1 LFTGNANAMNGAL
14 LRWDYPGTAGIYE
27 TQLLDINTATTTTS
41 DAPLRVGEIF
51 YDTSSQIRIT
61 VVSKGNT
68 TPESL
73 DVRVEFNPGTNPTP
87 TPTAT
92 PTATPTPTPN
102 CTYSITPASQSF
114 SSAGGTGSVNVTAPS
129 GCSWTAGSNQSF
141 VTITSGSSG
150 NGSGTANYSVLAN
163 TSSARSATITIA
175 GQSFAVQQAGTAVP
189 SHTLTASPSTVVQ
202 GGQVAGTFTAPSGS
216 SQQDWVGLFKVGTLN
231 TENLAYFYTSGV
243 MSGNFTITLN
253 QPGQYEFRY
262 LLNNTYT
269 SVITSNIITVTPTIT
284 ETLGFEADVTP
295 RSIGDGVIDATDLQ
309 QIERF
314 AVGLGKPYLQNEG
327 QRADCAPKASGGDGI
342 VDATDLQ
349 QAELY
354 SVGIGGRPAATG
366 PASMLAQLFVLEGE
380 PQAQSRFKEMPTAP
394 RTLTVENRSGNVGE
408 TIIVDVSVEAVGD
421 ELGYTFSID
430 YESSKLRLTN
440 VATGGIPNQTII
452 TNIDA
457 SNPNPDP
464 LGLSVRFGGNAIPA
478 NGGAK
483 QVLVR
488 LTFQTTGGAGTISPV
503 RLTSGA
509 ANQATTSQSGMRLD
523 TNYIDGMVAINAS
536 AAVASISGRV
546 NDASGVGLGGVTVS
560 LVNTASG
567 ETQTRVTSSNG
578 GYRFEN
584 LAVRADYTITPRL
597 ARYSFTPSSRQV
609 SLVEELTNADFT
621 AFSKKTR
628 RRLFN

>member
-1 LFTGNANAMNGAL
+1 
-14 LRWDYPGTAGIYE
+14 
-27 TQLLDINTATTTTS
+27 
-41 DAPLRVGEIF
+41 
-51 YDTSSQIRIT
+51 
-61 VVSKGNT
+61 
-68 TPESL
+68 
-73 DVRVEFNPGTNPTP
+73 
-87 TPTAT
+87 
-92 PTATPTPTPN
+92 
-102 CTYSITPASQSF
+102 
-114 SSAGGTGSVNVTAPS
+114 
-129 GCSWTAGSNQSF
+129 
-141 VTITSGSSG
+141 
-150 NGSGTANYSVLAN
+150 
-163 TSSARSATITIA
+163 
-175 GQSFAVQQAGTAVP
+175 
-189 SHTLTASPSTVVQ
+189 
-202 GGQVAGTFTAPSGS
+202 
-216 SQQDWVGLFKVGTLN
+216 
-231 TENLAYFYTSGV
+231 
-243 MSGNFTITLN
+243 
-253 QPGQYEFRY
+253 
-262 LLNNTYT
+262 
-269 SVITSNIITVTPTIT
+269 
-284 ETLGFEADVTP
+284 
-295 RSIGDGVIDATDLQ
+295 
-309 QIERF
+309 
-314 AVGLGKPYLQNEG
+314 
-327 QRADCAPKASGGDGI
+327 
-342 VDATDLQ
+342 
-349 QAELY
+349 
-354 SVGIGGRPAATG
+354 
-366 PASMLAQLFVLEGE
+366 MLAQLFVLEGE

-523 TNYIDGMVAINAS
+523 TNYIDGMVTINAS
-536 AAVASISGRV
+536 AAAASISGRV

-567 ETQTRVTSSNG
+567 ETQTRVTSSDG

-609 SLVEELTNADFT
+609 SLVEELTDADFT